1 MKQKLLCYFLLGFML
16 IGSAYAQ
23 ERRVSGRV
31 TSADSG
37 APLQG
42 ATVSIFGTGVST
54 QTDGNGAYSI
64 NVPSSARTMVFSY
77 LGFVAQTVEIGS
89 SNTINVVLETD
100 ATDIGEVVVTGYGV
114 QRRSEITGSSARVT
128 GAVIADRPIQSF
140 SQGLSGQA
148 AGVNITVPNGL
159 LNNPPVIRVRGLSSL
174 SLSSFPLV
182 VVDGIPIG
190 TGDVSG
196 TAATNNPLSDINP
209 NDIETIDIL
218 KDAASAAIYGSRAA
232 AGVLLI
238 TTKRGKAGDARVSY
252 DAWVGVNEAVRLPEV
267 LNAQQ
272 YMDVKN
278 AAAANA
284 RALNPNAIVA
294 DPFQPSYDANGNLVD
309 MDWQSLVYRQA
320 LSHNHNLTVS
330 GGSEKTVYYFSA
342 GLTNQD
348 GFLEA
353 NSFARKSG
361 RFNIDHK
368 VNDWLKLLGNI
379 NYTNNVN
386 RAPNSGSYSGGAF
399 ATSGLGRIAVAQIPN
414 IPAYNADGSYHVL
427 NSAIGRGA
435 NGVPSQFPNPMVL
448 INEDKNI
455 SETNRLFANLGAQL
469 SLMKGLT
476 FRTSYTWDMR
486 LTEDQV
492 FWNPINGD
500 GWSYNGRASNRNV
513 RAENWNWIN
522 TLQYN
527 TTLNGKHNVNVALST
542 DAQTTRSE
550 AWGAAKEDL
559 IDPFFNQFQ
568 GTYNINVASGSGI
581 SEVAYLAYI
590 AMASYNYD
598 NRYFLSANFRRD
610 GNSGLAQGN
619 QWGNFGGAS
628 VGWTISEE
636 GFFKESSIAQTVSTM
651 RLKGS
656 WGRVGNGAVGAYN
669 EYSTYGS
676 GIYGN
681 APLWAFNNSGNKE
694 LKWETSQQTNIGVDL
709 GLLND
714 RISLEANWYRK
725 NIDNMILA
733 VPQAPSKGIP
743 GNSILANVGSMYNQ
757 GWDFSVNAAI
767 INNDNFKWSSN
778 LNLGLVKNEV
788 VKLVEDQPLIAYTS
802 GLEMTSITTEG
813 YPAASLYVVKTAG
826 VNPEN
831 GRRIFIN
838 ADGEQVQY
846 LHLGGAN
853 AWTYLDGRQA
863 SSPSAA
869 QAILGGTM
877 PTWYGGFNNTF
888 QYGNFDAGLN
898 FTFSGGNYIYNGS
911 RAGMLDQRIWNNTVE
926 VLNAWKNPG
935 DQTNIPRTVYGDN
948 VSNGS
953 SFAIDANVEKGD
965 FLRLQAA
972 TLGYK
977 LTPQLFGSS
986 STSWNSIRVYVSSN
1000 NLFLWTKYTGVDPEI
1015 STNGN
1020 SNLASGVERN
1030 SIPQGRSITFGVNVN
1045 F

>member
-1 MKQKLLCYFLLGFML
+1 MKQKLLCYLLLGFML

-31 TSADSG
+31 TAADTG
-37 APLQG
+37 VPLQG
-42 ATVSIFGTGVST
+42 ATVSVVGTSIKIE
-54 QTDGNGAYSI
+54 TDANGTYTLSA
-64 NVPSSARTMVFSY
+64 PSSARSLLFT
-77 LGFVAQTVEIGS
+77 FVGYASLTKEIGS
-89 SNTINVVLETD
+89 SNTVNAELQTA

-114 QRRSEITGSSARVT
+114 QRRADITGSSARVT
-128 GAVIADRPIQSF
+128 GAVVADRPIQSF

-148 AGVNITVPNGL
+148 SGVNITVPNGL

-182 VVDGIPIG
+182 VVDGIPIA

-196 TAATNNPLSDINP
+196 TAATNNPLADINP

-232 AGVLLI
+232 SGVLLI

-294 DPFQPSYDANGNLVD
+294 NPFQPSYDANGNLVD
-309 MDWQSLVYRQA
+309 MDWQSEVYRQA
-320 LSHNHNLTVS
+320 LSHNHNLTIS
-330 GGSEKTVYYFSA
+330 GGSDKTVYYFSA
-342 GLTNQD
+342 GLSNQE
-348 GFLEA
+348 GFLKA
-353 NSFARKSG
+353 NSFGRKSG
-361 RFNIDHK
+361 RFNVDHK
-368 VNDWLKLLGNI
+368 VNNWLKLLGNI
-379 NYTNNVN
+379 NYTNSINK
-386 RAPNSGSYSGGAF
+386 APNSGSYAGGAF

-414 IPAYNADGSYHVL
+414 VPAFNPDGSYHVL

-435 NGVPSQFPNPMVL
+435 NLVPSQFPNPMVL
-448 INEDKNI
+448 IEEDKNI
-455 SETNRLFANLGAQL
+455 SETNRLFANLGAQIDL
-469 SLMKGLT
+469 AKGLI

-513 RAENWNWIN
+513 RSENWNWIN

-527 TTLNGKHNVNVALST
+527 TTVAEKHNLNVSLSS
-542 DAQTTRSE
+542 DAQTTRSD

-598 NRYFLSANFRRD
+598 NRYFLSGNFRRD
-610 GNSGLAQGN
+610 GNSGLARGN

-628 VGWTISEE
+628 FGWSISEE
-636 GFFKESSIAQTVSTM
+636 GFYKNSALSETMNMMRFKA
-651 RLKGS
+651 S
-656 WGRVGNGAVGAYN
+656 WGRVGNGGVGAYN

-676 GIYGN
+676 GIYGS
-681 APLWAFNNSGNKE
+681 APLWAFNNSGNKD

-709 GLLND
+709 GFFNNRL
-714 RISLEANWYRK
+714 SVEANWYKK

-743 GNSILANVGSMYNQ
+743 GNSILANVGSMHNK
-757 GWDFSVNAAI
+757 GWDFTVNAMI
-767 INNDNFKWSSN
+767 VDNDKFRWSSN
-778 LNLGLVKNEV
+778 LNVGFVKNMV
-788 VKLVEDQPLIAYTS
+788 DKLVEDQPLIASTA

-813 YPAASLYVVKTAG
+813 YPAASLYAVKTAG

-838 ADGEQVQY
+838 AAGEQVQY
-846 LHLGGAN
+846 QHLGGAN
-853 AWTYLDGRQA
+853 AWTYLDGRPT

-869 QAILGGTM
+869 QVVLGGTL
-877 PTWYGGFNNTF
+877 PTWFGGFNNTMNF
-888 QYGNFDAGLN
+888 GNFDAGLN

-911 RAGMLDQRIWNNTVE
+911 RAGMLDQRIWNNSVE

-935 DQTNIPRTVYGDN
+935 DKTNIPRTVYGDN

-953 SFAIDANVEKGD
+953 SFAIDANIEKGD

-972 TLGYK
+972 TLGYRI
-977 LTPQLFGSS
+977 TPELLGSS
-986 STSWNSIRVYVSSN
+986 STSWKAIRVYVSSN

-1030 SIPQGRSITFGVNVN
+1030 SIPQGRSFTFGVNVN